1 MPNIRSGLRDREFLS
16 GSVDGGFPE
25 FLGAPGDSFP
35 LGLRIING
43 NQFSLGEL
51 SAKCME
57 YVQENNSQSPAIVFR
72 GLPAKTAEDFLTIT
86 QAIKGK
92 PLSYAGGNVP
102 RPRAIENSEIYQ
114 ATTEDQAVTIE
125 LHHEMAYSSSFPS
138 KVFFFCLQEPADG
151 CGGETPLAKS
161 SEILLKLDPEVV
173 RKFQSKGVKYAGYWP
188 DKSHAEYACWQ
199 QQYYTDN
206 KEEAEKK
213 AKQLYDTVIWDDNGD
228 MHWSNVKPAFLRHPK
243 TGEDIWFN
251 QVTIHHH
258 TYYDSLPMFKS
269 IELPPHKY
277 PCTVYYGDGG
287 TIEPEVIQ
295 HLRAVSWSCAVGF
308 RWRKGDLL
316 VLDNLTVQHG
326 RIGFTGKREI
336 LVHLMTN

>member
-1 MPNIRSGLRDREFLS
+1 
-16 GSVDGGFPE
+16 
-25 FLGAPGDSFP
+25 
-35 LGLRIING
+35 
-43 NQFSLGEL
+43 
-51 SAKCME
+51 
-57 YVQENNSQSPAIVFR
+57 
-72 GLPAKTAEDFLTIT
+72 
-86 QAIKGK
+86 
-92 PLSYAGGNVP
+92 
-102 RPRAIENSEIYQ
+102 
-114 ATTEDQAVTIE
+114 
-125 LHHEMAYSSSFPS
+125 
-138 KVFFFCLQEPADG
+138 
-151 CGGETPLAKS
+151 
-161 SEILLKLDPEVV
+161 
-173 RKFQSKGVKYAGYWP
+173 
-188 DKSHAEYACWQ
+188 
-199 QQYYTDN
+199 
-206 KEEAEKK
+206 
-213 AKQLYDTVIWDDNGD
+213 

-336 LVHLMTN
+336 LVHLMTDWTSVLTRCFISSLDHEKFPSVLILNHFLFQL